1 MKLFALLVSSS
12 LLLFA
17 ADDAWKRVRDLRSG
31 AEVKVLKV
39 GVKNP
44 ITAKFDEANDE
55 RMVIV
60 VKNEQ
65 TSIAK
70 DDVLKVEARKQEP
83 SVRREQKTTNTDPNA
98 QLSQPRV
105 PNPGQR
111 ATPALQESS
120 SGVTFS
126 KPGFELI
133 YEKGKK

>member
-1 MKLFALLVSSS
+1 MKLSALLFSSALLV
-12 LLLFA
+12 FG

-31 AEVKVLKV
+31 VEVKVLKV
-39 GVKNP
+39 GEKNP
-44 ITAKFDEANDE
+44 INARFDEANDE
-55 RMVIV
+55 RLLLV
-60 VKNEQ
+60 VKNAQ

-70 DDVLKVEARKQEP
+70 EDVLKVEARKQES
-83 SVRREQKTTNTDPNA
+83 SVRREQKTTNTDPNQ